1 MSFLTSHQVVEY
13 PKVHLVLLGYP
24 VPQVLAVHQERLA
37 LEARKDH
44 EGLLEKWE
52 EEKEGI

>member
-13 PKVHLVLLGYP
+13 PKIHLVLLGYP

-44 EGLLEKWE
+44 GGLLEKWE